1 MDDPGPPLVGVR
13 KAVFVVPEGDV
24 QVTFPE
30 DLTPS
35 SVRDLQDYINIW
47 LRQIKREDDGKGM

>member
-1 MDDPGPPLVGVR
+1 M
-13 KAVFVVPEGDV
+13 

-47 LRQIKREDDGKGM
+47 LRQIKREADSKASKEAAN